1 MTEVATAFPLTDPAL
16 LFDWEHF
23 SPYTYYPTG
32 KCWSFCRGVDK
43 TAGKISTKYDSISQ
57 YLVDIITSPFDQ
69 DVSALFVGNKG
80 SGKSSTVLSICYH
93 AAIKIADWVN
103 DGSKWDDYYNL
114 HELTACILEDDAN
127 KLMNIQR
134 KYVIKNFDDIGLGWG
149 ARNWRDDENIQKN
162 DIFQINRTDSAMQF
176 FSIPNQFLLDK
187 VPRSLVSHYV
197 EMDDRMFD
205 LGFTTIKLFKPK
217 TMFRESKIINPF
229 LIMDRN
235 KYVNYLIPKPPHKLW
250 SEYKELRAK
259 NKDIAIRR
267 RQEDKNKRDEMR
279 QLQEEVKM
287 QKLVTAKIKDQ
298 ERVKKISQTEIIH
311 KEWEAKFREDVIPDL
326 IHMAAESTKPLD
338 KCLNLAC
345 RKHGLEGSATAYFRR
360 EKFLEKYDIAMK
372 VEIMK
377 EKNI

>member
-1 MTEVATAFPLTDPAL
+1 MAEVMTGFPLTDPAL
-16 LFDWEHF
+16 QFDWDNF
-23 SPYTYYPTG
+23 SPYTKYDDG
-32 KCWSFCRGVDK
+32 HLWSFARGVDK
-43 TAGKISTKYDSISQ
+43 TAGKTSTEFDSISQ
-57 YLVDIITSPFDQ
+57 YFTNIITGQFDQ

-80 SGKSSTVLSICYH
+80 SGKSSAVLSICYNC
-93 AAIKIADWVN
+93 AIKIADWVN

-134 KYVIKNFDDIGLGWG
+134 KYVVKNFDDIGLGWG

-162 DIFQINRTDSAMQF
+162 DIFQINRTDSAIQF

-197 EMDDRMFD
+197 EMDGRMFE
-205 LGFTTIKLFKPK
+205 LGYTTIKLFKPK

-229 LIMDRN
+229 LVMDRN
-235 KYVNYLIPKPPHKLW
+235 KFVNYLIPKPPHKLW
-250 SEYKELRAK
+250 TEYKELRAK

-287 QKLVTAKIKDQ
+287 QKLVAAKTKEDAKV
-298 ERVKKISQTEIIH
+298 EKESNVEKIR
-311 KEWEAKFREDVIPDL
+311 KEWEIAFRERVIPDL
-326 IHMAAESTKPLD
+326 IHMAVETGKPLD
-338 KCLNLAC
+338 KCLNLAS

-360 EKFLEKYDIAMK
+360 EGLMEKYDIAAK
-372 VEIMK
+372 VELLK
-377 EKNI
+377 EKSI